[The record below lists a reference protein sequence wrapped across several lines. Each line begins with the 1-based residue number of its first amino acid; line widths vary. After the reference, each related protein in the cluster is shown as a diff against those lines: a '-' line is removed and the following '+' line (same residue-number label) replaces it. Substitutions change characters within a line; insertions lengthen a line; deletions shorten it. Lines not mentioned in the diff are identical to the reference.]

1 MTGDIMT
8 IKIKRSDCDYL
19 IAALI
24 EHKRRT
30 ESQLQET
37 ICDGTQDETLQA
49 QHVHARACTLVDLV
63 TLYRDIYDAAG
74 GDIYAG

>member
-1 MTGDIMT
+1 MTDDFMT

-19 IAALI
+19 ITALI
-24 EHKRRT
+24 AHKLRT
-30 ESQLQET
+30 ASALQET
-37 ICDGTQDETLQA
+37 ICDGTLDETLQA
-49 QHVHARACTLVDLV
+49 QHVHDRASVLVDLA

>member
-1 MTGDIMT
+1 MTDDIMT

-19 IAALI
+19 ITALI

-30 ESQLQET
+30 ESALQEA
-37 ICDGTQDETLQA
+37 ICNGTLDETLQA
-49 QHVHARACTLVDLV
+49 QHVHTRSCVLVDLA
-63 TLYRDIYDAAG
+63 TLYRDIYDEAG